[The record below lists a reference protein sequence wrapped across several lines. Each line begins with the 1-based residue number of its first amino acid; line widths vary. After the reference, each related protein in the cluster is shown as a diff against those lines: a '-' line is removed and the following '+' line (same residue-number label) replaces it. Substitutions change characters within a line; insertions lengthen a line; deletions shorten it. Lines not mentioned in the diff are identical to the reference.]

1 MNNNS
6 VGYIP
11 RLLHKFY
18 LRLKDRFDPTP
29 EPKEEEIY
37 CIEICKK
44 LIMLNNTK
52 LTIAPLSNKR
62 FIKNDEKNMFIVI
75 HNRTIS
81 LVNHVYGYNVFIDN
95 TKLYDDI
102 IFLFDSELEK
112 IRQQLEDEIN
122 GNIKHSLKVILSKF
136 N

>member
-1 MNNNS
+1 
-6 VGYIP
+6 
-11 RLLHKFY
+11 
-18 LRLKDRFDPTP
+18 
-29 EPKEEEIY
+29 
-37 CIEICKK
+37 
-44 LIMLNNTK
+44 MLNNTK

-95 TKLYDDI
+95 TKLYDDV